1 MKLIERNFYLDKLKN
16 VMGTPDIKVITGVRR
31 SGKSKLMDAFI
42 DWIKET
48 DNNANIIH
56 INYNLFKFDSI
67 KTAQSL
73 NSYVEERYQ
82 KNNIN
87 YLLID
92 EVQLCTDFEK
102 VINSFHAS
110 EKYDIY
116 ITGSNAFLLS
126 SDLATL
132 FTGRVFQIK
141 VFPFSFL
148 EYQKY
153 FKNVDPENA
162 FDSYVKEGGMSG
174 SFVYKSTEEKYAYI
188 KDVFDTLITR
198 DIVQKY
204 KIKNEVLLNK
214 LNDFMLDNISSEV
227 SVRKIADTLTSNQEK
242 SNDKTIGSYLN
253 YLCNAFAF
261 YKVRRYDIRGKKYLA
276 SQDKYYLADHSFRYA
291 ILGTKNMD
299 YGRVYENMV
308 CIELLR
314 RGYEVYTGVLY
325 KKEID
330 FVAIKQSEKI
340 YIQVSDD
347 ISLPETLER
356 EVTPLLSIKDAYPK
370 VLIARTRHEKY
381 LYEGISIINL
391 ADFLLGKEEASGG

>member
-1 MKLIERNFYLDKLKN
+1 MKLIERDFYLDKLKN

-31 SGKSKLMDAFI
+31 CGKSKLMDAFI
-42 DWIKET
+42 DWIKQNEK
-48 DNNANIIH
+48 DSNIIH
-56 INYNLFKFDSI
+56 INYNLFEYDSI
-67 KTAQSL
+67 KTAYAL
-73 NSYVEERYQ
+73 DSYVEERYQ
-82 KNNIN
+82 SNKTNF
-87 YLLID
+87 LLID
-92 EVQLCTDFEK
+92 EVQLCSDFEK
-102 VINSFHAS
+102 VINSFHAR

-116 ITGSNAFLLS
+116 ITGSSAFLLS

-153 FKNVDPENA
+153 FNNVDPENA

-227 SVRKIADTLTSNQEK
+227 SVRKIAGTLTSNQEK
-242 SNDKTIGSYLN
+242 TNDKTIGSYLN

-347 ISLPETLER
+347 ISSPETLER
-356 EVTPLLSIKDAYPK
+356 EVTPLLSIRDAYPK
-370 VLIARTRHEKY
+370 VLISRTRHEKY
-381 LYEGISIINL
+381 LYEGINIINL
-391 ADFLLGKEEASGG
+391 ADFLLGKE

>member
-1 MKLIERNFYLDKLKN
+1 MKLIERDFYLDKLKN

-31 SGKSKLMDAFI
+31 CGKSKLMDAFI
-42 DWIKET
+42 DWIKQNEK
-48 DNNANIIH
+48 DSNIIH
-56 INYNLFKFDSI
+56 INYNLFEFDSI
-67 KTAQSL
+67 RTAQSL

-153 FKNVDPENA
+153 FKNADPENA

-204 KIKNEVLLNK
+204 KIKNELLLNK

-242 SNDKTIGSYLN
+242 TNDKTIGSYLN

-391 ADFLLGKEEASGG
+391 ADFLLGKE

>member
-1 MKLIERNFYLDKLKN
+1 MKLIERDFYLDKLKN

-31 SGKSKLMDAFI
+31 CGKSKLMDAFI
-42 DWIKET
+42 DWIKKNKK
-48 DNNANIIH
+48 DANIIH
-56 INYNLFKFDSI
+56 INYNLFEFDSI
-67 KTAQSL
+67 KTAHAL
-73 NSYVEERYQ
+73 DSYVEERYQ
-82 KNNIN
+82 IN
-87 YLLID
+87 KTNFLLID

-153 FKNVDPENA
+153 FKNADPENA

-242 SNDKTIGSYLN
+242 TNDKTIGSYLN

-330 FVAIKQSEKI
+330 FVAIKQSKKI

-347 ISLPETLER
+347 ISSPETLER

-391 ADFLLGKEEASGG
+391 ADFLLNKEYFS

>member
-1 MKLIERNFYLDKLKN
+1 MKLIERDFYLDKLKN

-31 SGKSKLMDAFI
+31 CGKSKLMDAFI
-42 DWIKET
+42 DWIKQNEK
-48 DNNANIIH
+48 DSNIIH
-56 INYNLFKFDSI
+56 INYNLFEFDSI

-153 FKNVDPENA
+153 FKNADPENA

-204 KIKNEVLLNK
+204 TIKNELLLNK

-242 SNDKTIGSYLN
+242 TNDKTIGSYLN

-276 SQDKYYLADHSFRYA
+276 SQDKYYLADHSFRHA

-330 FVAIKQSEKI
+330 FIAIKQSEKI

-391 ADFLLGKEEASGG
+391 ADFLLGKE

>member
-1 MKLIERNFYLDKLKN
+1 MKLIERDFYLDKLKN
-16 VMGTPDIKVITGVRR
+16 VSGTPDIKVITGVRR
-31 SGKSKLMDAFI
+31 CGKSKLMDAFI
-42 DWIKET
+42 DWIKQNEK
-48 DNNANIIH
+48 DSNIIH
-56 INYNLFKFDSI
+56 INYNLFEFDSI

-153 FKNVDPENA
+153 FKNADPENA

-204 KIKNEVLLNK
+204 KIKNELLLNK

-242 SNDKTIGSYLN
+242 TNDKTIGSYLN

-347 ISLPETLER
+347 ISSPETLER
-356 EVTPLLSIKDAYPK
+356 EVTSLLSIKDAYPK
-370 VLIARTRHEKY
+370 VLIARTKHEKY

-391 ADFLLGKEEASGG
+391 ADFLLNKEYFS

>member
-1 MKLIERNFYLDKLKN
+1 MKLIERDFYLDKLKN

-31 SGKSKLMDAFI
+31 CGKSKLMDAFI
-42 DWIKET
+42 DWIKKNEK
-48 DNNANIIH
+48 DANIIH
-56 INYNLFKFDSI
+56 INYNLFEFDSI
-67 KTAQSL
+67 KTAHAL
-73 NSYVEERYQ
+73 DSYVEERYQ
-82 KNNIN
+82 SNKTNF
-87 YLLID
+87 LLID

-242 SNDKTIGSYLN
+242 TNDKTIGSYLN

-325 KKEID
+325 KKKID

-370 VLIARTRHEKY
+370 VLIARTKHEKY
-381 LYEGISIINL
+381 LYEGISILNL
-391 ADFLLGKEEASGG
+391 ADFLLNKE

>member
-1 MKLIERNFYLDKLKN
+1 MKLIERDFYLDKLKN
-16 VMGTPDIKVITGVRR
+16 VIGTPDIKVITGVRR
-31 SGKSKLMDAFI
+31 CGKSKLMDAFI
-42 DWIKET
+42 DWIKQNEK
-48 DNNANIIH
+48 DSNIIH
-56 INYNLFKFDSI
+56 INYNLFEFDSI

-153 FKNVDPENA
+153 FKNADPENA

-204 KIKNEVLLNK
+204 KIKNELLLNK

-242 SNDKTIGSYLN
+242 TNDKTIGSYLN

-299 YGRVYENMV
+299 YGRVYENMI

-391 ADFLLGKEEASGG
+391 ADFLLGKE

>member
-1 MKLIERNFYLDKLKN
+1 MKLIERDFYLDKLKN

-31 SGKSKLMDAFI
+31 CGKSKLMDVFI
-42 DWIKET
+42 DWIKQNEK
-48 DNNANIIH
+48 DSNIIH
-56 INYNLFKFDSI
+56 INYNLFEFDSI

-153 FKNVDPENA
+153 FNNVDSENA
-162 FDSYVKEGGMSG
+162 FDSYAKEGGMSG

-188 KDVFDTLITR
+188 KDIFDTLITR

-204 KIKNEVLLNK
+204 KIKNELLLNK

-242 SNDKTIGSYLN
+242 TNDKTIGSYLN

-391 ADFLLGKEEASGG
+391 ADFLLGKE

>member
-1 MKLIERNFYLDKLKN
+1 MKLIERDFYLDKLKN

-31 SGKSKLMDAFI
+31 CGKSKLMDVFI
-42 DWIKET
+42 DWIKKNKK
-48 DNNANIIH
+48 DANIIH
-56 INYNLFKFDSI
+56 INYNLFEFDSI
-67 KTAQSL
+67 KTAHAL
-73 NSYVEERYQ
+73 DSYVEERYQ
-82 KNNIN
+82 IN
-87 YLLID
+87 KTNFLLID

-153 FKNVDPENA
+153 FNNVDPENA

-242 SNDKTIGSYLN
+242 TNDKTIGSYLN

-340 YIQVSDD
+340 YIQISDD
-347 ISLPETLER
+347 ISSPETLER

-391 ADFLLGKEEASGG
+391 ADFLLNKEYFS

>member
-1 MKLIERNFYLDKLKN
+1 MKLIERDFYLDKLKN

-31 SGKSKLMDAFI
+31 CGKSKLMDAFI
-42 DWIKET
+42 DWIKKNKK
-48 DNNANIIH
+48 DANIIH
-56 INYNLFKFDSI
+56 INYNLFEFDSI
-67 KTAQSL
+67 KTAHAL
-73 NSYVEERYQ
+73 DSYVEERYQ
-82 KNNIN
+82 SNKTNF
-87 YLLID
+87 LLID

-242 SNDKTIGSYLN
+242 TNDKTIGSYLN

-391 ADFLLGKEEASGG
+391 ADFLLGKE

>member
-1 MKLIERNFYLDKLKN
+1 MKLIERDFYLDKLKN

-31 SGKSKLMDAFI
+31 CGKSKLMDAFI
-42 DWIKET
+42 DWIKQNEK
-48 DNNANIIH
+48 DSNIIH
-56 INYNLFKFDSI
+56 INYNLFEFDSI

-116 ITGSNAFLLS
+116 ITGSNVFLLS

-153 FKNVDPENA
+153 FKNADPENA

-204 KIKNEVLLNK
+204 KIKNELLLNK

-227 SVRKIADTLTSNQEK
+227 SVRKIADTLTSNQK
-242 SNDKTIGSYLN
+242 KTNDKTIGSYLN

-391 ADFLLGKEEASGG
+391 ADFLLGKE

>member
-1 MKLIERNFYLDKLKN
+1 MKLIERDFYLDKLKN

-31 SGKSKLMDAFI
+31 CGKSKLMDAFI
-42 DWIKET
+42 DWIKKNKK
-48 DNNANIIH
+48 DANIIH
-56 INYNLFKFDSI
+56 INYNLFEFDSI
-67 KTAQSL
+67 KTAHAL
-73 NSYVEERYQ
+73 DSYVEERYQ
-82 KNNIN
+82 SNKTNF
-87 YLLID
+87 LLID

-102 VINSFHAS
+102 VINSFHARG
-110 EKYDIY
+110 KYDIY

-174 SFVYKSTEEKYAYI
+174 SFVYKSTEEKYTYI

-204 KIKNEVLLNK
+204 KIKNELLLNK

-242 SNDKTIGSYLN
+242 TNDKTIGSYLN

-391 ADFLLGKEEASGG
+391 ADFLLGKE

>member
-1 MKLIERNFYLDKLKN
+1 MKLIERDFYLDKLKN

-31 SGKSKLMDAFI
+31 CGKSKLMDVFI
-42 DWIKET
+42 DWIKKNKK
-48 DNNANIIH
+48 DANIIH
-56 INYNLFKFDSI
+56 INYNLFEFDSI
-67 KTAQSL
+67 KTAHAL
-73 NSYVEERYQ
+73 DSYVEERYQ
-82 KNNIN
+82 IN
-87 YLLID
+87 KTNFLLID

-116 ITGSNAFLLS
+116 ITGSNSFLLS

-148 EYQKY
+148 EYLKY
-153 FKNVDPENA
+153 FKNADSENA

-188 KDVFDTLITR
+188 KDVFDTLIIR

-242 SNDKTIGSYLN
+242 TNDKTIGSYLN

-276 SQDKYYLADHSFRYA
+276 SQNKYYLADHSFRYA

-347 ISLPETLER
+347 ISSPETLER

-391 ADFLLGKEEASGG
+391 ADFLLNKE

>member
-1 MKLIERNFYLDKLKN
+1 MKLIERDFYLDKLKN

-31 SGKSKLMDAFI
+31 CGKSKLMDAFI
-42 DWIKET
+42 DWIKQNEK
-48 DNNANIIH
+48 DSNIIH
-56 INYNLFKFDSI
+56 INYNLFEFDSI

-153 FKNVDPENA
+153 FKNADPENA

-204 KIKNEVLLNK
+204 KIKNELLLNK

-242 SNDKTIGSYLN
+242 TNDKTIGSYLN

-347 ISLPETLER
+347 ISSPETLER

-370 VLIARTRHEKY
+370 VLIARTKHEKY

-391 ADFLLGKEEASGG
+391 ADFLLNKE

>member
-1 MKLIERNFYLDKLKN
+1 MKLIERDFYLDKLKN

-31 SGKSKLMDAFI
+31 CGKSKLMDAFI
-42 DWIKET
+42 DWIKQNEK
-48 DNNANIIH
+48 DSNIIH
-56 INYNLFKFDSI
+56 INYNLFEFDSI

-153 FKNVDPENA
+153 FKNADPENA

-204 KIKNEVLLNK
+204 KIKNELLLNK

-242 SNDKTIGSYLN
+242 TNDKTIGSYLN

-347 ISLPETLER
+347 ISSPGTLER

-370 VLIARTRHEKY
+370 VLIARTKHEKY

-391 ADFLLGKEEASGG
+391 ADFLLNKEYFS

>member
-1 MKLIERNFYLDKLKN
+1 MKLIERDFYLDKLKN

-31 SGKSKLMDAFI
+31 CGKSKLMDAFI
-42 DWIKET
+42 DWIKQNEK
-48 DNNANIIH
+48 DSNIIH
-56 INYNLFKFDSI
+56 INYNLFEFDSI

-153 FKNVDPENA
+153 FKNADPENA

-204 KIKNEVLLNK
+204 KIKNELLLNK

-242 SNDKTIGSYLN
+242 TNDKTIGSYLN

-299 YGRVYENMV
+299 YGRVYENMI

-391 ADFLLGKEEASGG
+391 ADFLLGKE

>member
-1 MKLIERNFYLDKLKN
+1 MKLIERDFYLDKLKN

-31 SGKSKLMDAFI
+31 CGKSKLMDAFI
-42 DWIKET
+42 DWIKKNKK
-48 DNNANIIH
+48 DANIIH
-56 INYNLFKFDSI
+56 INYNLFEFDSI
-67 KTAQSL
+67 KTAHAL
-73 NSYVEERYQ
+73 DSYVEERYQ
-82 KNNIN
+82 IN
-87 YLLID
+87 KTNFLLID

-153 FKNVDPENA
+153 FRNADPENA

-242 SNDKTIGSYLN
+242 TNDKTIGSYLN

-347 ISLPETLER
+347 ISSPGTLER

-381 LYEGISIINL
+381 LYEGISVINL
-391 ADFLLGKEEASGG
+391 ADFLLNKEYFS

>member
-1 MKLIERNFYLDKLKN
+1 MKLIERDFYLDKLKN

-31 SGKSKLMDAFI
+31 CGKSKLMDAFI
-42 DWIKET
+42 DWIKKNKK
-48 DNNANIIH
+48 DANIIH
-56 INYNLFKFDSI
+56 INYNLYEFDSI
-67 KTAQSL
+67 KTAHAL
-73 NSYVEERYQ
+73 DSYVEERYQ
-82 KNNIN
+82 SNKTNF
-87 YLLID
+87 LLID

-102 VINSFHAS
+102 VINSFHARG
-110 EKYDIY
+110 KYDIY

-153 FKNVDPENA
+153 FKNADPENA

-242 SNDKTIGSYLN
+242 TNDKTIGSYLN

-347 ISLPETLER
+347 ISSPETLER

-370 VLIARTRHEKY
+370 VLIARTKHEKY

-391 ADFLLGKEEASGG
+391 ADFLLNKEYFS

>member
-1 MKLIERNFYLDKLKN
+1 MKLIEREFYLEKLKS
-16 VMGTPDIKVITGVRR
+16 VTGTPDIKVITGVRR
-31 SGKSKLMDAFI
+31 CGKSKLMDAFI

-56 INYNLFKFDSI
+56 INYNLFEFDSI

-153 FKNVDPENA
+153 FNNVDSENA

-188 KDVFDTLITR
+188 KDIFDTLITR

-204 KIKNEVLLNK
+204 KIKNELLLNK

-242 SNDKTIGSYLN
+242 TNDKTIGSYLN

-325 KKEID
+325 KKKID

-340 YIQVSDD
+340 YIQVCD
-347 ISLPETLER
+347 
-356 EVTPLLSIKDAYPK
+356 
-370 VLIARTRHEKY
+370 
-381 LYEGISIINL
+381 
-391 ADFLLGKEEASGG
+391 

>member
-1 MKLIERNFYLDKLKN
+1 MKLIERDFYLDKLKN

-31 SGKSKLMDAFI
+31 CGKSKLMDAFI
-42 DWIKET
+42 DWIKKNKK
-48 DNNANIIH
+48 DANIIH
-56 INYNLFKFDSI
+56 INYNLFEFDSI
-67 KTAQSL
+67 KTAHAL
-73 NSYVEERYQ
+73 DSYVEERYQ
-82 KNNIN
+82 SNKTNF
-87 YLLID
+87 LLID

-102 VINSFHAS
+102 VINSFHAR

-227 SVRKIADTLTSNQEK
+227 SVRKIADTLTSKQEK
-242 SNDKTIGSYLN
+242 TNDKTIGSYLN

-314 RGYEVYTGVLY
+314 RGYEVYIGVLY

-347 ISLPETLER
+347 ISSPETLER

-391 ADFLLGKEEASGG
+391 ADFLLGKERE

>member
-1 MKLIERNFYLDKLKN
+1 MKLIERDFYLDKLKN

-31 SGKSKLMDAFI
+31 CGKSKLMDAFI
-42 DWIKET
+42 DWIKQNEK
-48 DNNANIIH
+48 DSNIIH
-56 INYNLFKFDSI
+56 INYNLFEFDSI

-153 FKNVDPENA
+153 FNNVDSENA

-204 KIKNEVLLNK
+204 KIKNELLLNK
-214 LNDFMLDNISSEV
+214 LNDFMLDNISSEL
-227 SVRKIADTLTSNQEK
+227 SVRKIAGTLTSNQEK
-242 SNDKTIGSYLN
+242 TNDKTIGSYLN

-391 ADFLLGKEEASGG
+391 ADFLLGKE

>member
-1 MKLIERNFYLDKLKN
+1 MKLIERDFYLDKLKN

-31 SGKSKLMDAFI
+31 CGKSKLMDAFI
-42 DWIKET
+42 DWIKQNEK
-48 DNNANIIH
+48 DSNIIH
-56 INYNLFKFDSI
+56 INYNLFEFESI

-92 EVQLCTDFEK
+92 EVQLCSDFEK

-153 FKNVDPENA
+153 FKNADPENA

-204 KIKNEVLLNK
+204 KIKNELLLNK

-242 SNDKTIGSYLN
+242 TNDKTIGSYLN

-391 ADFLLGKEEASGG
+391 ADFLLGKE

>member
-1 MKLIERNFYLDKLKN
+1 MKLIERDFYLDKLKN

-31 SGKSKLMDAFI
+31 CGKSKLMDAFI
-42 DWIKET
+42 DWIKKNKK
-48 DNNANIIH
+48 DANIIH
-56 INYNLFKFDSI
+56 INYNLFEFDSI
-67 KTAQSL
+67 KTAHAL
-73 NSYVEERYQ
+73 DSYVEERYQ
-82 KNNIN
+82 IN
-87 YLLID
+87 KTNFLLID

-102 VINSFHAS
+102 VINSFHAR

-148 EYQKY
+148 EYLKY
-153 FKNVDPENA
+153 FKNADSENA

-174 SFVYKSTEEKYAYI
+174 SFVYISTEEKYAYI

-242 SNDKTIGSYLN
+242 TNDKTIGSYLN

-340 YIQVSDD
+340 YIQVSDG

-391 ADFLLGKEEASGG
+391 ADFLLNKEYFS

>member
-1 MKLIERNFYLDKLKN
+1 MKLIERDFYLDKLKN

-31 SGKSKLMDAFI
+31 CGKSKLMDAFI
-42 DWIKET
+42 DWIKQNEK
-48 DNNANIIH
+48 DSNIIH
-56 INYNLFKFDSI
+56 INYNLFEFDSI

-153 FKNVDPENA
+153 FKNADPENA

-204 KIKNEVLLNK
+204 KIKNELLLNK

-242 SNDKTIGSYLN
+242 TNDKTIGSYLN
-253 YLCNAFAF
+253 YLCNVFAF

-370 VLIARTRHEKY
+370 VLIAQTRHEKY

-391 ADFLLGKEEASGG
+391 ADFLLGKE